1 MIWIRRMTKYQAYY
15 KNVVKVADCNCGNE
29 TTEKYHKLKAQQ
41 MVKIS
46 TTTQGQPFVF
56 NEMHKK
62 IN

>member
-1 MIWIRRMTKYQAYY
+1 MTKYQAYY